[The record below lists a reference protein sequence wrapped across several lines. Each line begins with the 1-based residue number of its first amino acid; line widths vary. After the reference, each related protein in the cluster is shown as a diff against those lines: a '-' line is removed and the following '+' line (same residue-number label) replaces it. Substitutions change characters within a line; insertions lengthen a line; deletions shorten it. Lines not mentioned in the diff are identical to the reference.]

1 MHSKKVEFYPS
12 HHLEAYMSK
21 IDLNNISHSY
31 NPNDPNPVYALNP
44 FSMTWENGKRYAILG
59 PSGCGKTTML
69 NIVSSLVRPSAGK
82 ILFDDKNVTDL
93 KTESRNIAQVFQFPV
108 IYNTMTVYENLAFPL
123 KCRDFS
129 KDKIDERVK
138 SVADTLNLESF
149 LNSPARKLT
158 ADQKQLTSLGRG
170 LVREDVA
177 AVLMD
182 EPLTVID
189 PDLKF
194 RLRRKLKEINEEF
207 KTTLVYVTHD
217 QNEAMTFADN
227 IIVMSEGEV
236 VQAGTPKE
244 LFEKPNTTFV
254 GYFIGSPAMNLFD
267 CQIDSNLEVRIGSI
281 KIKTNTDLSNI
292 KSKNIKLGIRSE
304 FINLATNENINT
316 VRAKIERVED
326 FGNYKLLTASIEG
339 LTIKSKIDRD
349 RPIPESGVNLYIPPE
364 KCCVYQDE
372 KLI

>member
-1 MHSKKVEFYPS
+1 M
-12 HHLEAYMSK
+12 AK
-21 IDLNNISHSY
+21 IDLSKISHSY

-44 FSMTWENGKRYAILG
+44 FSMTWENGNRYAILG

-69 NIVSSLVRPSAGK
+69 NIVSGLVRPSTGR
-82 ILFDDKNVTDL
+82 ILFDDKDVTDL
-93 KTESRNIAQVFQFPV
+93 KTEDRNISQVFQFPV

-129 KDKIDERVK
+129 KSKTDERVN
-138 SVADTLNLESF
+138 SVAETLNLKSF

-158 ADQKQLTSLGRG
+158 ADQKQLISLGRG

-194 RLRRKLKEINEEF
+194 RLRRNLKEINEQY

-236 VQAGTPKE
+236 VQTGSPKE
-244 LFEKPNTTFV
+244 LFERPNTTFV
-254 GYFIGSPAMNLFD
+254 GYFIGSPAMNLFESEASSND
-267 CQIDSNLEVRIGSI
+267 SVKINNTLIKTHTNLSNL
-281 KIKTNTDLSNI
+281 KT
-292 KSKNIKLGIRSE
+292 KKIKLGIRSE
-304 FINLATNENINT
+304 FIKIAQNQNENLIDVN
-316 VRAKIERVED
+316 VEKVED
-326 FGNYKLLTASIEG
+326 LGNYKLITAKMG
-339 LTIKSKIDRD
+339 NLTIKSK
-349 RPIPESGVNLYIPPE
+349 VNRETEISSQNVQLYIPPE
-364 KCCVYQDE
+364 KCCVYE
-372 KLI
+372 NNKLI

>member
-1 MHSKKVEFYPS
+1 
-12 HHLEAYMSK
+12 MSK
-21 IDLNNISHSY
+21 IDLNNVSHSY
-31 NPNDPNPVYALNP
+31 NSNDPNPIYALNP
-44 FSMTWENGKRYAILG
+44 FSMTWEDGKRYAILG

-69 NIVSSLVRPSAGK
+69 NIVSGLVRPTAGN
-82 ILFDDKNVTDL
+82 ILFDDKDVTDL

-129 KDKIDERVK
+129 QNKIDERVK
-138 SVADTLNLESF
+138 SVADTLNLQSF

-158 ADQKQLTSLGRG
+158 ADQKQLISLGRG

-236 VQAGTPKE
+236 VQAGSPKE
-244 LFEKPNTTFV
+244 LFERPNTTFV

-267 CQIDSNLEVRIGSI
+267 SEIISSNEVNIGSI
-281 KIKTNTDLSNI
+281 KIKTNTDLS
-292 KSKNIKLGIRSE
+292 KVKNKHVKLGIRSE
-304 FINLATNENINT
+304 FIDIADKESHNT
-316 VRAKIERVED
+316 VKVKINRIED
-326 FGNYKLLTASIEG
+326 FGNFKLLTSTLENKI
-339 LTIKSKIDRD
+339 IKSKIDREK
-349 RPIPESGVNLYIPPE
+349 PISENEVNLYIPPE
-364 KCCVYQDE
+364 KCCVYVDE

>member
-1 MHSKKVEFYPS
+1 
-12 HHLEAYMSK
+12 
-21 IDLNNISHSY
+21 
-31 NPNDPNPVYALNP
+31 
-44 FSMTWENGKRYAILG
+44 
-59 PSGCGKTTML
+59 ML
-69 NIVSSLVRPSAGK
+69 NIVSGLVRPSAGR
-82 ILFDDKNVTDL
+82 ILFDDKDVTDL
-93 KTESRNIAQVFQFPV
+93 KTEDRNIAQVFQFPV

-129 KDKIDERVK
+129 KSKTDERVN
-138 SVADTLNLESF
+138 SVAETLNLKSF

-158 ADQKQLTSLGRG
+158 ADQKQLISLGRG

-194 RLRRKLKEINEEF
+194 RLRRNLKEINEQY

-236 VQAGTPKE
+236 VQTGSPKE
-244 LFEKPNTTFV
+244 LFERPNTTFV
-254 GYFIGSPAMNLFD
+254 GYFIV
-267 CQIDSNLEVRIGSI
+267 E
-281 KIKTNTDLSNI
+281 K
-292 KSKNIKLGIRSE
+292 
-304 FINLATNENINT
+304 
-316 VRAKIERVED
+316 VED
-326 FGNYKLLTASIEG
+326 LGNYKLITAKMGS
-339 LTIKSKIDRD
+339 LTIKSKVTRETE
-349 RPIPESGVNLYIPPE
+349 IPNQNVKLHIPAE
-364 KCCVYQDE
+364 KCCVYEDN

>member
-1 MHSKKVEFYPS
+1 
-12 HHLEAYMSK
+12 
-21 IDLNNISHSY
+21 
-31 NPNDPNPVYALNP
+31 
-44 FSMTWENGKRYAILG
+44 
-59 PSGCGKTTML
+59 
-69 NIVSSLVRPSAGK
+69 
-82 ILFDDKNVTDL
+82 
-93 KTESRNIAQVFQFPV
+93 
-108 IYNTMTVYENLAFPL
+108 L

-138 SVADTLNLESF
+138 SVAETLSLQSF

-158 ADQKQLTSLGRG
+158 ADQKQLISLGRG

-217 QNEAMTFADN
+217 QIEAMTFADN

-244 LFEKPNTTFV
+244 LFERPNTTFV
-254 GYFIGSPAMNLFD
+254 GYFIGSPAMNLFETEALSN
-267 CQIDSNLEVRIGSI
+267 DSVKINNTS
-281 KIKTNTDLSNI
+281 IKTNTNLSNL
-292 KSKNIKLGIRSE
+292 KNKKIKLGIRSE
-304 FINLATNENINT
+304 FIKLAENQKENLLSVNID
-316 VRAKIERVED
+316 KIED
-326 FGNYKLLTASIEG
+326 LGNYKLLTAKIG
-339 LTIKSKIDRD
+339 NLTIKSKINRETE
-349 RPIPESGVNLYIPPE
+349 IPSSNVKLHIPPE
-364 KCCVYQDE
+364 KCCVYQGE
-372 KLI
+372 KLV

>member
-1 MHSKKVEFYPS
+1 M
-12 HHLEAYMSK
+12 AK
-21 IDLNNISHSY
+21 IDLSNISHSY
-31 NPNDPNPVYALNP
+31 NPNDVNPIYALNP
-44 FSMTWENGKRYAILG
+44 FSMTWEDGKRYAILG

-69 NIVSSLVRPSAGK
+69 NIVSGLVRPTEGK
-82 ILFDDKNVTDL
+82 ILFDDKEVTNL
-93 KTESRNIAQVFQFPV
+93 KTEERNIAQVFQFPV
-108 IYNTMTVYENLAFPL
+108 IYSTMTVYENLAFPL

-129 KDKIDERVK
+129 KTKIDERVN
-138 SVADTLNLESF
+138 SVAETLNLKSF
-149 LNSPARKLT
+149 LSSPARKLT
-158 ADQKQLTSLGRG
+158 ADQKQLISLGRG

-194 RLRRKLKEINEEF
+194 RLRRNLKEINEQY

-236 VQAGTPKE
+236 VQTGSPKE
-244 LFEKPNTTFV
+244 LFERPNTTFV

-267 CQIDSNLEVRIGSI
+267 SEIVSSNEVNVGSI
-281 KIKTNTDLSNI
+281 KIKTNTDLSKI
-292 KSKNIKLGIRSE
+292 KNKNVKLGIRSE
-304 FINLATNENINT
+304 FIDIADKESNNT
-316 VRAKIERVED
+316 VKVKINRIED
-326 FGNYKLLTASIEG
+326 FGNFKLLTSTLENK
-339 LTIKSKIDRD
+339 TIKSKIDREK
-349 RPIPESGVNLYIPPE
+349 PISEGEVNLYIPPE
-364 KCCVYQDE
+364 KCCVYVDE

>member
-1 MHSKKVEFYPS
+1 M
-12 HHLEAYMSK
+12 AK
-21 IDLNNISHSY
+21 IDLSKVSHTY
-31 NPNDPNPVYALNP
+31 NPNDPNPVFALNP
-44 FSMTWENGKRYAILG
+44 FSMTWENGNRYAILG

-69 NIVSSLVRPSAGK
+69 NIVSGLVRPSDGR
-82 ILFDDKNVTDL
+82 ILFDDKDVTDL
-93 KTESRNIAQVFQFPV
+93 KTEDRNIAQVFQFPV

-129 KDKIDERVK
+129 KSKTEERVN
-138 SVADTLNLESF
+138 SVAETLNLKSF

-158 ADQKQLTSLGRG
+158 ADQKQLISLGRG

-194 RLRRKLKEINEEF
+194 RLRRNLKEINEQY

-236 VQAGTPKE
+236 VQTGSPKE
-244 LFEKPNTTFV
+244 LFERPNTTFV
-254 GYFIGSPAMNLFD
+254 GYFIGSPAMNLFE
-267 CQIDSNLEVRIGSI
+267 IEVSSNDSVKINNTL
-281 KIKTNTDLSNI
+281 IKTNTNLSNL
-292 KSKNIKLGIRSE
+292 KNKNIKLGIRSE
-304 FINLATNENINT
+304 FIKIAQNQNENLVDVN
-316 VRAKIERVED
+316 VEKVED
-326 FGNYKLLTASIEG
+326 LGNYKLITAKMG
-339 LTIKSKIDRD
+339 NFTIKSKVTRETE
-349 RPIPESGVNLYIPPE
+349 IPTQNVKLHIPAE
-364 KCCVYQDE
+364 KCCVYE
-372 KLI
+372 NNKLI

>member
-1 MHSKKVEFYPS
+1 
-12 HHLEAYMSK
+12 MSK

-69 NIVSSLVRPSAGK
+69 NIVSGLVRPSAGN
-82 ILFDDKNVTDL
+82 ILFDDKDVTDL

-129 KDKIDERVK
+129 KDKINERVK

-158 ADQKQLTSLGRG
+158 ADQKQLISLGRG

-244 LFEKPNTTFV
+244 LFERPNTTFV
-254 GYFIGSPAMNLFD
+254 GYFIGSPA
-267 CQIDSNLEVRIGSI
+267 
-281 KIKTNTDLSNI
+281 
-292 KSKNIKLGIRSE
+292 KN
-304 FINLATNENINT
+304 
-316 VRAKIERVED
+316 
-326 FGNYKLLTASIEG
+326 
-339 LTIKSKIDRD
+339 
-349 RPIPESGVNLYIPPE
+349 
-364 KCCVYQDE
+364 
-372 KLI
+372 

>member
-1 MHSKKVEFYPS
+1 M
-12 HHLEAYMSK
+12 AK
-21 IDLNNISHSY
+21 IDLSNVSHSY
-31 NPNDPNPVYALNP
+31 NPNDPNPVFALNP
-44 FSMTWENGKRYAILG
+44 FSMTWENGNRYAILG

-69 NIVSSLVRPSAGK
+69 NIVSGLVRPSAGR
-82 ILFDDKNVTDL
+82 ILFD
-93 KTESRNIAQVFQFPV
+93 

-129 KDKIDERVK
+129 KSKTDERVN
-138 SVADTLNLESF
+138 SVAETLNLKSF

-158 ADQKQLTSLGRG
+158 ADQKQLISLGRG

-194 RLRRKLKEINEEF
+194 RLRRNLKEINEQY

-236 VQAGTPKE
+236 VQTGSPKE
-244 LFEKPNTTFV
+244 LFERPNTTFV
-254 GYFIGSPAMNLFD
+254 GYFIGSPAMNLFESEPSSN
-267 CQIDSNLEVRIGSI
+267 DSVKINNTL
-281 KIKTNTDLSNI
+281 IKTNTNLS
-292 KSKNIKLGIRSE
+292 KLKTKNIKLGIRSE
-304 FINLATNENINT
+304 FIKIAKNQNENLVDVN
-316 VRAKIERVED
+316 VQKVED
-326 FGNYKLLTASIEG
+326 LGNYKLITAKMGS
-339 LTIKSKIDRD
+339 LTIKSKVTRETE
-349 RPIPESGVNLYIPPE
+349 IPNQNVKLHIPAE
-364 KCCVYQDE
+364 KCCVYEDN

>member
-1 MHSKKVEFYPS
+1 
-12 HHLEAYMSK
+12 MSK

-69 NIVSSLVRPSAGK
+69 NIVSGLVRPSAGK
-82 ILFDDKNVTDL
+82 ILFDDKDVTDL
-93 KTESRNIAQVFQFPV
+93 KTEDRNIAQVFQFPV

-138 SVADTLNLESF
+138 SVADTLSLESF
-149 LNSPARKLT
+149 LNSPAKKLT
-158 ADQKQLTSLGRG
+158 ADQKQLISLGRG

-236 VQAGTPKE
+236 VQTGTPKD
-244 LFEKPNTTFV
+244 LFERPNTTFV
-254 GYFIGSPAMNLFD
+254 GYFIGSPAMNLFET
-267 CQIDSNLEVRIGSI
+267 EVVSQSEVKIGSV
-281 KIKTNTDLSNI
+281 KIKTSTDLSKI
-292 KSKNIKLGIRSE
+292 KNKKIKLGIRSE
-304 FINLATNENINT
+304 FIDVIEKEGENT
-316 VRAKIERVED
+316 VKAKVKKIED
-326 FGNYKLLTASIEG
+326 FGNFKLLTAVAENFI
-339 LTIKSKIDRD
+339 IKSKIDREK
-349 RPIPESGVNLYIPPE
+349 PISEGEINLHIPSE
-364 KCCVYQDE
+364 KCCVYENE

>member
-1 MHSKKVEFYPS
+1 M
-12 HHLEAYMSK
+12 AK
-21 IDLNNISHSY
+21 IDLSKISHSY

-44 FSMTWENGKRYAILG
+44 FSMTWENGNRYAILG

-69 NIVSSLVRPSAGK
+69 NIVSGLVRPSAGR
-82 ILFDDKNVTDL
+82 ILFDDKDVTDL
-93 KTESRNIAQVFQFPV
+93 KTEDRNIAQVFQFPV

-129 KDKIDERVK
+129 KSKTDERVN
-138 SVADTLNLESF
+138 SVAETLNLKSF

-158 ADQKQLTSLGRG
+158 ADQKQLISLGRG

-194 RLRRKLKEINEEF
+194 RLRRNLKEINEQY

-236 VQAGTPKE
+236 VQTGSPKE
-244 LFEKPNTTFV
+244 LFERPNTTFV
-254 GYFIGSPAMNLFD
+254 GYFIGSPAMNLFESEVSSN
-267 CQIDSNLEVRIGSI
+267 DSVKINNNL
-281 KIKTNTDLSNI
+281 IKTRTNLSNI
-292 KSKNIKLGIRSE
+292 KTKNIKLGIRSE
-304 FINLATNENINT
+304 FIKIAQNQNENLIN
-316 VRAKIERVED
+316 VNVEKVED
-326 FGNYKLLTASIEG
+326 LGNYKLITAKMG
-339 LTIKSKIDRD
+339 NFTIKSKVTRETE
-349 RPIPESGVNLYIPPE
+349 IPNQNVKLHIPAE
-364 KCCVYQDE
+364 KCCVYEDN